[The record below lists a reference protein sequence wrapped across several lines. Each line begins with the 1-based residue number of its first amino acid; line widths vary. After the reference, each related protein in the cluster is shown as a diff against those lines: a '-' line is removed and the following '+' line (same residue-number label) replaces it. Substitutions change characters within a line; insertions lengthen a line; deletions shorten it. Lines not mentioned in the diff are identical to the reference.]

1 MDELLNLL
9 SDAVATQNWL
19 VVVPVALILVLGVV
33 SAVLKALKK
42 PVPILD
48 TLIDLAKGGVK
59 LLPKK
64 EAPKP
69 AEGEAQGVAAVVP
82 VEEKKGPNP

>member
-1 MDELLNLL
+1 MDELLKVL

-19 VVVPVALILVLGVV
+19 VVVPVALVLVLGVV

-48 TLIDLAKGGVK
+48 TIIDLARGGIK

-64 EAPKP
+64 EAPKAP
-69 AEGEAQGVAAVVP
+69 EGGEGVAAVVP
-82 VEEKKGPNP
+82 VEEKKNP

>member
-1 MDELLNLL
+1 
-9 SDAVATQNWL
+9 
-19 VVVPVALILVLGVV
+19 
-33 SAVLKALKK
+33 
-42 PVPILD
+42 VPILD

-69 AEGEAQGVAAVVP
+69 AEGAPEGVAAVVP

>member
-1 MDELLNLL
+1 MDELLKLL

-19 VVVPVALILVLGVV
+19 VVVPVALVLVLGVV

-48 TLIDLAKGGVK
+48 TIIDLARGGIK

-69 AEGEAQGVAAVVP
+69 PEGGDGVASVVP
-82 VEEKKGPNP
+82 VETEKKGPNP